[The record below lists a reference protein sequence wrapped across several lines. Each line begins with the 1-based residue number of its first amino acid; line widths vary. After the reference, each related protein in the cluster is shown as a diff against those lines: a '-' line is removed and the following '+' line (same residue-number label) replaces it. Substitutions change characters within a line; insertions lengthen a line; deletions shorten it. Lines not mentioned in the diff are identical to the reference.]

1 MGHGR
6 LHEPQASERVI
17 LPLWTW
23 VSHLRGQI
31 VELSFLGFT
40 RGFSSVSIGQNSVP
54 VTQPLSGNSVQPSA
68 TEERG
73 YLPAPPPPRT
83 VPFSEPSHVTAQS
96 PASCWRLLGLAL
108 APSTIFSLRNSN
120 EKLSPSVPRGG
131 QSLLPSVQHIPMASF
146 FLQSLSGTKH
156 WVLRLAAQT
165 VD

>member
-1 MGHGR
+1 M
-6 LHEPQASERVI
+6 
-17 LPLWTW
+17 
-23 VSHLRGQI
+23 

-54 VTQPLSGNSVQPSA
+54 VTQPLSGSSVQPSA
-68 TEERG
+68 TEVPP
-73 YLPAPPPPRT
+73 LHHPAPSP
-83 VPFSEPSHVTAQS
+83 SEPSHVTAQS

-156 WVLRLAAQT
+156 WVWGWQHRLWTREGLGHAFSPESCRWP
-165 VD
+165 